1 MAEYEALLGG
11 LRIAIELNIKR
22 LDIRGD
28 SQLVIDQV
36 MKNTSCHNEKMEAHR
51 AEVRKLED
59 KFFGFELNHITRKYN
74 KEVDKLANIA
84 SGRITI
90 PLNIFARDI
99 AKPSVN
105 LDKPTASR
113 NSSGADPSRHAGI
126 NPMDEDP
133 TNGELEASNLEG
145 SQADEAEAMEI
156 DNLPPPPW
164 DWRDEYL
171 AWLDRGEL
179 PPKRIKARR
188 VARKAMSVIVIDDEL
203 YKRRT
208 SRIM

>member
-11 LRIAIELNIKR
+11 LRITIVLDIKR

-36 MKNTSCHNEKMEAHR
+36 MKNTSCHNEKMEAYC

-59 KFFGFELNHITRKYN
+59 KFFGFELNHIACKYN
-74 KEVDKLANIA
+74 KEVDKLAKIA

-90 PLNIFARDI
+90 PLNIFARDL
-99 AKPSVN
+99 AKSSVN
-105 LDKPTASR
+105 LDKPAVSR
-113 NSSGADPSRHAGI
+113 NSSGADPLRHAGI

-133 TNGELEASNLEG
+133 TNRELEASDLEG

-164 DWRDEYL
+164 DWCDEYL
-171 AWLDRGEL
+171 AWLDQGEL
-179 PPKRIKARR
+179 PPERTKVRR
-188 VARKAMSVIVIDDEL
+188 VARKAKYVIVVDDKL
-203 YKRRT
+203 YKRST
-208 SRIM
+208 SGIM